1 MLGTPHIIHTVLM
14 PPTEEA
20 LPPETQR
27 IEDRAAAGADAQAD
41 SALPGN
47 STPNLDDTL
56 SPAVRRLVRQFDLDI
71 TGIHGTGPSGR
82 IRVGDVVGLLGGRT
96 DTGKRD
102 APVRAVAADA
112 DELLS
117 VDDEPMAVPAET
129 QATAEPAT
137 KAAEPPV
144 TAVEPLAHTAVPT
157 TTVFDCDM
165 SRVLA
170 HRRKLRRDNVEVLT
184 TSYFLTALAAALDK
198 VPELAAGEAARF
210 GVSLTTADGRVRT
223 SVLEVPDT
231 LPESLDERVR
241 AVDIALRANLH
252 TPLEHSNLL
261 VHHYGESGSLLAT
274 PTPIGAGH
282 VASVGIGRLRREVV
296 VRVVDGA
303 ETPRIAACCH
313 VSLSFYLDR
322 VPLHSANR
330 ALAAAV
336 AILESWPE

>member
-27 IEDRAAAGADAQAD
+27 IEDRAAEGADAQAD
-41 SALPGN
+41 SASPGN

-102 APVRAVAADA
+102 APVRAVATDA
-112 DELLS
+112 DESLS
-117 VDDEPMAVPAET
+117 VDDAPMAVPAET

-144 TAVEPLAHTAVPT
+144 AAVEPLAHTAAPT

-170 HRRKLRRDNVEVLT
+170 HRRKLRRDNIEVLT

-198 VPELAAGEAARF
+198 VPSSQPARP
-210 GVSLTTADGRVRT
+210 R
-223 SVLEVPDT
+223 
-231 LPESLDERVR
+231 
-241 AVDIALRANLH
+241 
-252 TPLEHSNLL
+252 
-261 VHHYGESGSLLAT
+261 
-274 PTPIGAGH
+274 
-282 VASVGIGRLRREVV
+282 ASVSR
-296 VRVVDGA
+296 
-303 ETPRIAACCH
+303 
-313 VSLSFYLDR
+313 
-322 VPLHSANR
+322 
-330 ALAAAV
+330 
-336 AILESWPE
+336 